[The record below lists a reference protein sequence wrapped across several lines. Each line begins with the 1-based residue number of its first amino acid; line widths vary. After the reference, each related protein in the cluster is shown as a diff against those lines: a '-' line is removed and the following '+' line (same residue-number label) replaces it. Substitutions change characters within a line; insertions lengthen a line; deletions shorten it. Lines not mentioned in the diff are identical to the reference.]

1 MNCKSVMITLTDCA
15 AMFDWR
21 GFRGTEPPLDAASLT
36 PYYEILR
43 DLHLVSIQSPEI
55 YINLSRSV
63 AETIGACYIQKR
75 WLLKWL
81 AYFLLSFRDAAEF
94 KICAEKVIALQCQLR
109 ESRAA
114 EFAK

>member
-36 PYYEILR
+36 PYYEIIR
-43 DLHLVSIQSPEI
+43 DLHLHELPDQLPAA
-55 YINLSRSV
+55 RQ
-63 AETIGACYIQKR
+63 AIGACYIQKR

-94 KICAEKVIALQCQLR
+94 KICAEKVIALQRQLR